1 MVIVRRGCRR
11 VMHHL
16 LGRMVRRG
24 FRRRVVMGV
33 GDRGRRVVVV
43 RRRGRRVMVGV
54 VGGGRE
60 GRVVG
65 PVGVGRHRGLVL
77 A

>member
-1 MVIVRRGCRR
+1 MMI
-11 VMHHL
+11 
-16 LGRMVRRG
+16 RRG
-24 FRRRVVMGV
+24 FRRGVIVV

-43 RRRGRRVMVGV
+43 RRRGRRVTVGV